1 MSITEQV
8 DVAIVGSGPAGL
20 AAAIELRRQGVAR
33 VCVLERDGEA
43 GGIPRHCAHPPFG
56 LREHGRLLTG
66 PATRCVTSN
75 RLNGPGWISACAI
88 AWSLSPPPVCCNW
101 PPRRPA
107 QSARDTRAAG
117 HRRTRDAALGAPA
130 GRRPATGRDQYRR
143 AASLSL
149 SARPEAVRTA
159 ADRRHRVGQPVRR
172 DELPACR
179 HPPGGH
185 ARTQRTG
192 HRALAAIVVSQAVR
206 SADALLQRAAGDRRP
221 RPGRGGAG
229 TPGRRAGRTDRL
241 RRHPPQRTLRS
252 RIEPGPPQPPGTG
265 PGQRRPAH
273 RSVRPLL
280 RPRLFRRR
288 QPAPADRDRR
298 LVVPRGTKDSR
309 PAGRRPAGRT
319 AGRRARY
326 RHRLQRSAR
335 CACRS
340 GCWTIRHPAWR
351 IYSYA

>member
-20 AAAIELRRQGVAR
+20 AAAIELRRQGVVR

-66 PATRCVTSN
+66 PAYAQRNVEQAERAGVDI
-75 RLNGPGWISACAI
+75 RLRHSVVARRRRPAATGHPG
-88 AWSLSPPPVCCNW
+88 
-101 PPRRPA
+101 RPA

-159 ADRRHRVGQPVRR
+159 ADRRHRAGQPVRR

-192 HRALAAIVVSQAVR
+192 HCALAAIVVSQAVR
-206 SADALLQRAAGDRRP
+206 STDALLQRAAGDRRP

-229 TPGRRAGRTDRL
+229 TPGRRARRTDRL

-265 PGQRRPAH
+265 PGQRRPRIDQFGRCSDPAYFAAGN
-273 RSVRPLL
+273 LL
-280 RPRLFRRR
+280 RPIE
-288 QPAPADRDRR
+288 
-298 LVVPRGTKDSR
+298 
-309 PAGRRPAGRT
+309 T
-319 AGRRARY
+319 AGWSFREDEG
-326 RHRLQRSAR
+326 SP
-335 CACRS
+335 ACWPPTCGPNCRVP
-340 GCWTIRHPAWR
+340 HLA
-351 IYSYA
+351 